1 MRCDYKTEFR
11 YFDFDIPTIPDG
23 FTDCSWHN
31 NVCPSFERV
40 LGDRL
45 ITFWVDYKNPKRRE
59 RTWGK
64 QFFVTSEPN
73 NDDLNDHELVFETES
88 WDEAINSINQLF
100 NEAKQ

>member
-11 YFDFDIPTIPDG
+11 YFDFKIPQIPDG
-23 FTDCSWHN
+23 FIDMSWHN

-40 LGDRL
+40 LGDQL

-64 QFFVTSEPN
+64 QFFVTTEPN
-73 NDDLNDHELVFETES
+73 NDDINDVDLVFETES
-88 WDEAINSINQLF
+88 WQVAMNKINKLF
-100 NEAKQ
+100 KEVK